1 VSNPNP
7 VHSKEIAIPYKTR
20 KLSIRVLLLVLAFFV
35 VLLWI
40 LEAAFHIGFLN
51 KFFTRESLGNYP
63 TPVGQYFDI
72 KWYGL
77 QEYVARNG
85 GVDVI
90 LIGSSVVNTGIDPD
104 TVAETYFE
112 LTGTRLR
119 IYNFGIESLDI
130 VPTSVYAKILVQKYH
145 PALLVFGTIPRDFLA
160 SDNADVNQQFLSSPW
175 IEFES
180 GQWNLVGFL
189 IDQSAVLR
197 HYLPYRNWMRSD
209 YLETLYAI
217 DHRLS
222 RTSSS
227 GYELD
232 RTIGTNLDRPPDP
245 NSLVEQVTFAKYHD
259 FKIDPTRLSYLQNI
273 LNLQNTGSTRVI
285 VTEMPLD
292 PTFYDYMGGI
302 SVYQEYQN
310 ETASEVTASGGMFF
324 PSNGSPQIPANGR
337 PDRMHLNRFGAPV
350 YSIYLG
356 TQLATLSTNEGI
368 KFTSSDQ
375 GSH

>member
-1 VSNPNP
+1 MSNRNP
-7 VHSKEIAIPYKTR
+7 LHSKEIAIPHQPR
-20 KLSIRVLLLVLAFFV
+20 KLSIRLLLLVLVFFV
-35 VLLWI
+35 AFLWI
-40 LEAAFHIGFLN
+40 LEVAVHKGFLN
-51 KFFTRESLGNYP
+51 KLYARESLGNYP
-63 TPVGQYFDI
+63 TPMGQYFDI

-104 TVAETYFE
+104 VVAESYFK
-112 LTGTRLR
+112 LTGTWLR

-130 VPTSVYAKILVQKYH
+130 VPNSVYAKILVQKYH

-175 IEFES
+175 IEYET
-180 GQWNLVGFL
+180 GQWNLAGFL
-189 IDQSAVLR
+189 IDQSAILR

-209 YLETLYAI
+209 FLDTMFMI

-227 GYELD
+227 GYESD
-232 RTIGTNLDRPPDP
+232 YGIDMNLDRPPDP
-245 NSLVEQVTFAKYHD
+245 NSPGEQATFAKYHD
-259 FKIDPTRLSYLQNI
+259 FKIDPTRLSYLLNI
-273 LNLQNTGSTRVI
+273 LHLQNTGNTRVV
-285 VTEMPLD
+285 VTEMPMD

-310 ETASEVTASGGMFF
+310 EIAAAVTASGGIFF
-324 PSNGSPQIPANGR
+324 PSNGDLQIPANGR

-350 YSIYLG
+350 YSTYLG
-356 TQLATLSTNEGI
+356 TQLATLTTNEGLP
-368 KFTSSDQ
+368 FTSSDQ
-375 GSH
+375 GGH

>member
-7 VHSKEIAIPYKTR
+7 VHSKEIAIPHKTR
-20 KLSIRVLLLVLAFFV
+20 KLSTRILLLVLAFFV
-35 VLLWI
+35 VFLWI
-40 LEAAFHIGFLN
+40 PETAFHIGFLN
-51 KFFTRESLGNYP
+51 KLFTRESLGNYP
-63 TPVGQYFDI
+63 APVGQYFDI

-112 LTGTRLR
+112 LTGIRLR

-130 VPTSVYAKILVQKYH
+130 LPTSVYAQILVQKYH

-180 GQWNLVGFL
+180 GQWNPVGFL

-232 RTIGTNLDRPPDP
+232 RTIGMNLDQSPDP
-245 NSLVEQVTFAKYHD
+245 NSPDEQATFAKYRD
-259 FKIDPTRLSYLQNI
+259 FKIDATRLSYLHNI

-302 SVYQEYQN
+302 SVYQAYQN
-310 ETASEVTASGGMFF
+310 EIASAVTTSGGMFF

-356 TQLATLSTNEGI
+356 TQLATLTTNEGAQ
-368 KFTSSDQ
+368 FTSSDQ

>member
-1 VSNPNP
+1 
-7 VHSKEIAIPYKTR
+7 
-20 KLSIRVLLLVLAFFV
+20 LVLVFFIV
-35 VLLWI
+35 FLWI
-40 LEAAFHIGFLN
+40 TETAFHIGFLN
-51 KFFTRESLGNYP
+51 KLSTRESLGNYP

-112 LTGTRLR
+112 LTGIRLR

-180 GQWNLVGFL
+180 GQWNPVGFL

-232 RTIGTNLDRPPDP
+232 RTIGMNLDQSPDP
-245 NSLVEQVTFAKYHD
+245 NSPDEQVTFAKYRD
-259 FKIDPTRLSYLQNI
+259 FKIDPTRLSYLHNI

-310 ETASEVTASGGMFF
+310 EIASAVTTSGGMFF

-356 TQLATLSTNEGI
+356 TQLATLTTNEGAQ
-368 KFTSSDQ
+368 FTSSDQ